1 MHSIKN
7 MKHLSFILA
16 IGLLL
21 ASCGGGN
28 DKPVEEII
36 ENGSLDEIR
45 AKRAEIITL
54 QKQLNS
60 EIAMIDKAI
69 EKLDTTEKLPLVTV
83 FPTKS
88 QVFNHYL
95 EIQGDVSTRQ
105 NIVLYPE
112 FNGVLTKI
120 HVKEGQQVRKGQL
133 LASIDDGGL
142 AQQLAQMEV
151 QAELARTTFER
162 QQRLW
167 DQKIGSEIAYL
178 QAKTNFEA
186 QSRAVDQMRAQVAKT
201 QISAPFS
208 GVIDDVIA
216 DPGTVVAAGQ
226 SPVFRLVNLGDMFVQ
241 ADIPETYLGSMQI
254 GKEVTAYFPVLGDT
268 IQAQIRQVGNH
279 INPTN
284 RTFKIE
290 IGLPGNNRLI
300 KPNLTAKLNINDY
313 TNEQAIL
320 IPQSVISENASGQQY
335 VFVTRSTGETN
346 KAKAQRVFVRT
357 GKVQGDYVEIL
368 EGLKDG
374 DTIVQEGARSVKDG
388 QKVEILNVTTN
399 E

>member
-1 MHSIKN
+1 MRHSAYLLVI
-7 MKHLSFILA
+7 A
-16 IGLLL
+16 LLL
-21 ASCGGGN
+21 SSCGGGGN
-28 DKPVEEII
+28 KSVEDLI
-36 ENGSLDEIR
+36 ENGSLEEIR
-45 AKRAEIITL
+45 SRRGEIVTL
-54 QKQLNS
+54 QKELNS
-60 EIAMIDKAI
+60 DLALIDQAI

-83 FPTKS
+83 YPAKS
-88 QVFNHYL
+88 QAFEHYL

-105 NIVLYPE
+105 NIILYPE

-120 HVKEGQQVRKGQL
+120 HVREGQRVRSGQL
-133 LASIDDGGL
+133 LATIDDGGL
-142 AQQLAQMEV
+142 GQQLAQMEV
-151 QAELARTTFER
+151 QADLARTTFER

-178 QAKTNFEA
+178 QAKTGYEA
-186 QSRAVDQMRAQVAKT
+186 QSKAVEQMQAQLAKT
-201 QISAPFS
+201 RITAPFS

-226 SPVFRLVNLGDMFVQ
+226 SPIIRLVNLSDMFVQ
-241 ADIPETYLGSMQI
+241 ANIPETYLGSMEV
-254 GKEVTAYFPVLGDT
+254 GKSVSAYFPVLGDT
-268 IQAQIRQVGNH
+268 MQARIRQVGNH

-290 IGLPGNNRLI
+290 VDIPNQDKRI

-313 TNEQAIL
+313 SNPEAIL

-335 VFVTRSTGETN
+335 VFVTRKSGSDN
-346 KAKAQRVFVRT
+346 KATAERAFVRT
-357 GKVQGDYVEIL
+357 GKVQGDFVEIV

-374 DTIVQEGARSVKDG
+374 DTIVLEGARSVKDG
-388 QKVEILNVTTN
+388 QKVEILNLTTD